1 VRAHPEF
8 VREPAKNRKMIRAHE
23 DAIDDGVKADTP
35 EYFEYIEKRLGL
47 ATAAPQVQKTEEDAL
62 SSAAAPRSQRSA
74 PPSAPV
80 SRSGNGAAPRSNVVK
95 LTADE
100 IEMARLNDMTPE
112 EYARQKL
119 ALTREGRLN

>member
-1 VRAHPEF
+1 
-8 VREPAKNRKMIRAHE
+8 
-23 DAIDDGVKADTP
+23 
-35 EYFEYIEKRLGL
+35 
-47 ATAAPQVQKTEEDAL
+47 
-62 SSAAAPRSQRSA
+62 
-74 PPSAPV
+74 
-80 SRSGNGAAPRSNVVK
+80 VK